1 MNRTLIAFVAVAASV
16 LMLSACASDNKKP
29 APPPPVAAQP
39 VPPPPPPAKT
49 VNTKAR
55 GNIIADSATGKTLY
69 TFAKDAADKSACV
82 AQCAKNWPPFAAAAD
97 AKAQG
102 DWTLVARDDG
112 TKQWAYKGKPLYF
125 WVKDKKEGDITG
137 HGFGKV
143 WAVARP

>member
-1 MNRTLIAFVAVAASV
+1 MNRTVIALVAVAASV
-16 LMLSACASDNKKP
+16 LMLSACASDDKKMS
-29 APPPPVAAQP
+29 PPPVAAQP
-39 VPPPPPPAKT
+39 VPPPPPPPVKNVT
-49 VNTKAR
+49 TKAR
-55 GNIIADSATGKTLY
+55 GAVLADAATGKTLY

-102 DWTLVARDDG
+102 DWTIVARDDG

-125 WVKDKKEGDITG
+125 WAKDKKQGDTTG